1 MSKFVNKVIAVA
13 TLATAGF
20 TTTQV
25 AAQSAPVVCPDY
37 KRGTT
42 AIVGERTG
50 KKIQKALEAYNN
62 DLVDEALALLY
73 EITAKASYDRAFT
86 DNFIGK
92 MLAGKDGEGKKA
104 LQYLKGSV
112 EPKALND
119 SEHANTLRLVGDLSM
134 QEKEYRQAIEYY
146 DKWMKFTC
154 KQDPDIYTR
163 KAQAFYE
170 TKQLAKM
177 VEPADK
183 AIALYEKPNK
193 NPYVLKM
200 TSFYERKMI
209 PQTIQVAE
217 VLVKTFPDNKQWW
230 SQLGFFYMLGED
242 YKKALSTFEIAYNKG
257 MLSKKS
263 EIKALAQLYATNDIP
278 YKAALIMEKHIKDGL
293 IERDAKTLA
302 SLANSFHQAK
312 EYKDA
317 ARYYGEAAKISNDPD
332 HYRRQGILLHAA
344 EDYKGS
350 LKALQLALDKGAKQ
364 KGRIHITMME
374 AELYTGNFQ
383 ERHCLTLSKPKRTS
397 KLHVMHELGNL
408 TLKKKRAIAALRF
421 NVF

>member
-13 TLATAGF
+13 TLATASM
-20 TTTQV
+20 TSTYV
-25 AAQSAPVVCPDY
+25 AAQAAPVVCPDY

-62 DLVDEALALLY
+62 DLIDEALALLY
-73 EITAKASYDRAFT
+73 EVNPKASYDKAFT

-119 SEHANTLRLVGDLSM
+119 AEHANTLRLVGDLSM
-134 QEKEYRQAIEYY
+134 QEKEYAQAISFYE
-146 DKWMKFTC
+146 KWMDFTC

-163 KAQAFYE
+163 MAQAYYE
-170 TKQLAKM
+170 TKQLPKM

-193 NPYVLKM
+193 NPFVLKL
-200 TSFYERKMI
+200 TSFYERKMFKE
-209 PQTIQVAE
+209 TVQVAE
-217 VLVKTFPDNKQWW
+217 ILVKTFPDNKQWW
-230 SQLGFFYMLGED
+230 SQLGFFYMLVED

-263 EIKALAQLYATNDIP
+263 EVKALAQLYATNDIP
-278 YKAALIMEKHIKDGL
+278 YKAALLMEKHIKDKL
-293 IERDAKTLA
+293 IERDEKSLA
-302 SLANSFHQAK
+302 TLANSFHQAK
-312 EYKDA
+312 EYKRA
-317 ARYYGEAAKISNDPD
+317 AYYYGEAAKLSNDPD
-332 HYRRQGILLHAA
+332 HFRRQGILLHAA
-344 EDYKGS
+344 EDYKGA
-350 LKALQLALDKGAKQ
+350 LKALQAALDKGAEQ

-374 AELYTGNFQ
+374 AELYTGNF
-383 ERHCLTLSKPKRTS
+383 
-397 KLHVMHELGNL
+397 
-408 TLKKKRAIAALRF
+408 KKALVHAQQAKKDKTTARNARAWEPYIKEKASNRGIKI
-421 NVF
+421 